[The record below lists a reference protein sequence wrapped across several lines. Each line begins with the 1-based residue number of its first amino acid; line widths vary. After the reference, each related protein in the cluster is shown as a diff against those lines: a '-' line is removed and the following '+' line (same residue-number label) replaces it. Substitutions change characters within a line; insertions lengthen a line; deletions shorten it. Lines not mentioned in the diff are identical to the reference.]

1 MHRRCLKQAVL
12 HLVLRIKHCLSN
24 FDLTIKALIV
34 VTIAALFFV
43 IRVIVG
49 RLLMNSCVCLDFLV
63 FLDNRRSLRRR
74 LPSKEL
80 LLHLL
85 SKELFVEFKF
95 PLLVHLVFER
105 LIVYRLRQFK
115 FFLGNR
121 VVFDTKAHLC
131 SRTIN
136 LDGHLLLH

>member
-1 MHRRCLKQAVL
+1 VHRRCLKQAVL
-12 HLVLRIKHCLSN
+12 HLVLRIKHCLSD
-24 FDLTIKALIV
+24 FDLTIEALIV

-49 RLLMNSCVCLDFLV
+49 RLLMNSCVCLNFLV

-105 LIVYRLRQFK
+105 LIVDRLRQFK
-115 FFLGNR
+115 FFLGMR
-121 VVFDTKAHLC
+121 IVFDTKAH
-131 SRTIN
+131 
-136 LDGHLLLH
+136 